1 MYGAWALWYVTA
13 AVRAGMVELVDAP
26 DSKSGGLRPL
36 GVRVPLPALGIA
48 PEDHIRAWETF
59 SPPRRLE
66 EKKEYF
72 LRPMFEMYAE
82 CRPTP
87 TECHLRATL
96 WG

>member
-1 MYGAWALWYVTA
+1 MN
-13 AVRAGMVELVDAP
+13 
-26 DSKSGGLRPL
+26 SKSGGLRPL
-36 GVRVPLPALGIA
+36 VVRVSLPALGIV

-59 SPPRRLE
+59 SPPRRLGD
-66 EKKEYF
+66 KKGYF
-72 LRPMFEMYAE
+72 LRPTFEMYAE